1 MLRNLENALQ
11 DFAGTAVIISH
22 DRWFL
27 DRVCTHILA
36 FEGNGKVFS
45 FDGNFQEYEADRA
58 RRLGGKATAG
68 ECHRC
73 LFSRR
78 GVGGSN
84 MVQTRSSRSLACNGE
99 KRTLSQQTAGASR
112 FPHCQQVTCQV
123 VLQFKQKIIHMALC

>member
-1 MLRNLENALQ
+1 MIRKAPNVLMLDEPTNDLDVEVRLHAPLDVRCKALTGLARQVLRNLENALQ

-68 ECHRC
+68 ECHKC
-73 LFSRR
+73 VFLF
-78 GVGGSN
+78 GV
-84 MVQTRSSRSLACNGE
+84 A
-99 KRTLSQQTAGASR
+99 
-112 FPHCQQVTCQV
+112 
-123 VLQFKQKIIHMALC
+123 